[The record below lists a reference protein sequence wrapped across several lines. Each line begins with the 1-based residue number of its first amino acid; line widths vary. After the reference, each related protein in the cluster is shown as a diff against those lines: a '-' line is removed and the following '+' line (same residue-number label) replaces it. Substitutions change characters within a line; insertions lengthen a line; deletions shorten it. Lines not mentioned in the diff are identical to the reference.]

1 MKALICD
8 DYGPPEKLKI
18 VDLPEPI
25 PGEGEA
31 LVEVGFAGLNFFD
44 LLVIENKYQ
53 AKPPLPFSPS
63 AEFSGRV
70 LALGPGAKGFA
81 PGDRV
86 LGYAGF
92 GSAREKL
99 VCPVEKLLPI
109 PAGLSDEK
117 AAGITITYGTTLH
130 ALKQRADLK
139 SGESLVVLGA
149 SGGVGLAAVELG
161 ARLGARV
168 IACASSDEKL
178 KFVRAFG
185 AAETINYATSD
196 LRAEL
201 KRLTSGR
208 GADIVYDPVGGPLT
222 EQALRSLAWKGRL
235 LVIGF
240 ASGEIPKPPLNLALL
255 KGCDIRGVFWGE
267 FLNREPEAHREN
279 MAELLADAASG
290 AISAHVHAVY
300 PLASYVEALGVIARR
315 EALGKVILKIGR
327 GA

>member
-1 MKALICD
+1 MKALICET
-8 DYGPPEKLKI
+8 YGPPEQLKI
-18 VDLPEPI
+18 VDLPEPS
-25 PGEGEA
+25 PGPDEA

-70 LALGPGAKGFA
+70 LALGPGATGLK

-86 LGYAGF
+86 LGYTGF
-92 GSAREKL
+92 GCARARL
-99 VCPVEKLLPI
+99 VCPVDRLVAIPEQLP
-109 PAGLSDEK
+109 DEK
-117 AAGITITYGTTLH
+117 AAGLTITYGTTLH
-130 ALKQRADLK
+130 ALKQRADLRA
-139 SGESLVVLGA
+139 GESLVVLGA

-178 KFVRAFG
+178 EFVRSFG
-185 AAETINYATSD
+185 AAETINYAKSD

-201 KRLTSGR
+201 KRLTDGR
-208 GADIVYDPVGGPLT
+208 GVDVVYDPVGGAYT
-222 EQALRSLAWKGRL
+222 EAAIRSLAWKGRH

-240 ASGEIPKPPLNLALL
+240 ASGEIPKPPLNLVLL

-267 FLNREPEAHREN
+267 FLNREPAAHRQN

-300 PLASYVEALGVIARR
+300 PLEDFLDAFGAIARR
-315 EALGKVILKIGR
+315 EALGKVILKL